1 MDLSR
6 TKAPPG
12 QRGRNYQNARG
23 PYCGRYGGNRGN
35 YQGFPR
41 ANVTQ
46 TNNRDNTCFRCGLE
60 GHYARNCPNK
70 GAQANLIDL
79 NDEDQQSE
87 YTERSGIEEL
97 VEKIS
102 NLSIEEKQQVAQGM
116 NPGQDF
122 LDA

>member
-12 QRGRNYQNARG
+12 QRGRNYQNTRG
-23 PYCGRYGGNRGN
+23 PYRGRYGGNRGN

-41 ANVTQ
+41 ANVAQ
-46 TNNRDNTCFRCGLE
+46 TSNWDNACFRCGLE
-60 GHYARNCPNK
+60 GHCTRNCPNK

-87 YTERSGIEEL
+87 YTECSGVEEL
-97 VEKIS
+97 VEKIAG
-102 NLSIEEKQQVAQGM
+102 LSIEEKQQVAQGM

-122 LDA
+122 SDA

>member
-23 PYCGRYGGNRGN
+23 PYRGRYGGNRRN

-41 ANVTQ
+41 ANVAQ
-46 TNNRDNTCFRCGLE
+46 TNNPDNACFRCGLE
-60 GHYARNCPNK
+60 GHYTRNCPSK

-87 YTERSGIEEL
+87 YTERSGVEEL
-97 VEKIS
+97 VQKIA

-122 LDA
+122 SDA